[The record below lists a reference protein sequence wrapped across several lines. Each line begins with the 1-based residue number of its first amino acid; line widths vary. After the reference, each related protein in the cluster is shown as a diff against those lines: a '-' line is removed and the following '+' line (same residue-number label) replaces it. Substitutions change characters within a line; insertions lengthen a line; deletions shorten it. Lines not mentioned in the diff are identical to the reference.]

1 MRTLPKLTAC
11 VLLVV
16 TLQGCACQ
24 RLHVS
29 DNLPRVELPPVGSF
43 TKMYQAERKKLSI
56 GLLPD
61 TGMKQIGPINSSSPA
76 GQ

>member
-1 MRTLPKLTAC
+1 MKTLLKSSVC

-43 TKMYQAERKKLSI
+43 TKMYQAERKTLSI

>member
-1 MRTLPKLTAC
+1 MRTLPKLIVCAS
-11 VLLVV
+11 LVV
-16 TLQGCACQ
+16 MLQGCACQ
-24 RLHVS
+24 RPHVS

-43 TKMYQAERKKLSI
+43 TKMYQAERKTLSI

-61 TGMKQIGPINSSSPA
+61 TGMKQIEPINSSSPA

>member
-11 VLLVV
+11 ALLVV
-16 TLQGCACQ
+16 MLPGCACQ

>member
-1 MRTLPKLTAC
+1 MRTLLKSSVC

-24 RLHVS
+24 RPHVS
-29 DNLPRVELPPVGSF
+29 DNIPRVELPPVGSF
-43 TKMYQAERKKLSI
+43 TKMYQAERKMLSI

-61 TGMKQIGPINSSSPA
+61 TGMKQIGPINSSNPV
-76 GQ
+76 GR